1 MAPTFGLIYGALSK
15 MAGAEVISV
24 ANNPDPL
31 TALRKCTYVLLL
43 VMLGV
48 TLLAWGARFFVPG
61 DLGMK
66 CPKCQHEPL

>member
-31 TALRKCTYVLLL
+31 TALRKCTYVLLP
-43 VMLGV
+43 V
-48 TLLAWGARFFVPG
+48 TRDVNLAAHLARFLPWG
-61 DLGMK
+61 LR
-66 CPKCQHEPL
+66 